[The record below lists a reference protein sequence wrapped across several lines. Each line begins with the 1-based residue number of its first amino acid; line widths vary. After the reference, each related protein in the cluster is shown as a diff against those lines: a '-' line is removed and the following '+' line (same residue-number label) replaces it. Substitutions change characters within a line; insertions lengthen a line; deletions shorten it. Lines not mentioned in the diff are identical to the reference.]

1 MKDNHLDHLF
11 NPRCIAVI
19 GASNR
24 KSSVGKKVF
33 SNILNGNYLGKLYPV
48 NPKHKKVQGRI
59 CVPSVNDISD
69 EVDLAIITTPRS
81 TILQIIKECAEKKIH
96 AAIIISAGF
105 SEKGS
110 EGKLLEKS
118 ILELAHQHNIR
129 IIGPNC
135 LGVMR
140 PHLNLNATFDNSN
153 VDAGPVALI
162 SQSGAICAAILDWAV
177 TRKIG
182 FSSVISIGNAMDLDF
197 GEILEFLANDPKT
210 ESILLYI
217 EGIHDAAKFMHGLHS
232 AARIK
237 PVVVIK
243 AGRNSQGSRAAHS
256 HTGAL
261 VGSDA
266 VFDVALHRCG
276 TVRVKT
282 IKQLFAATEVL
293 SSGYQTQGN
302 RLAIIT
308 NGGGAGVMAAD
319 KVAEL
324 NIQLAE
330 LNENSLSKL
339 NDVLPSSWSH
349 QNPIDIIGDAPP
361 ERYHAALNVCLKD
374 DNIDAILVMLV
385 PVSMTNPYQVA
396 KQLIVDAKTNGK
408 PILACW
414 MGDKQ
419 VKSSW
424 QLFAKSY
431 VSCFQTP
438 EEAVEAF
445 SYIADYHHNKELLL
459 QTPKAYLLTPR
470 PNIADARKKVESA
483 LATSKKIL
491 TSIET
496 KQILKDFYIPV
507 NEIIEASTADSAVKA
522 ANKLGFPVVMKINSP
537 DISHKKDAGG
547 VMLNLNGNAEIKN
560 AFERII
566 SNAKQFMPDA
576 NILGVTV
583 EAMFKSDNDRE
594 LMIGVARDKVFGPVI
609 SFGAGGTYVEI
620 MKDNA
625 LGLPPLN
632 AFLAEKMITKTKIY
646 KALGKFRNMPP
657 VDLDIL
663 VNTLLRVSEMVCH
676 LPEMIEMDINPFT
689 INEKGAVA
697 LDARMVIAQTSASAL
712 PYGHMVIRP
721 EDE

>member
-1 MKDNHLDHLF
+1 MKDHLDYLF
-11 NPRCIAVI
+11 NPRCVAVI
-19 GASNR
+19 GASDR
-24 KSSVGKKVF
+24 KGSVGTKVF
-33 SNILNGNYLGKLYPV
+33 SNILNGHYLGKLYPV

-59 CVPSVNDISD
+59 CVSSVTDISD
-69 EVDLAIITTPRS
+69 EVDLAIITTPGS
-81 TILQIIKECAEKKIH
+81 TILDIMKTCAIKKIH
-96 AAIIISAGF
+96 AVVIISAGF
-105 SEKGS
+105 SEQGS
-110 EGKLLEKS
+110 EGKLLEKT
-118 ILELAHQHNIR
+118 ILEFAHQHAIR

-153 VDAGPVALI
+153 VEAGPVALI

-182 FSSVISIGNAMDLDF
+182 FSSVISLGNAMDLDF
-197 GEILEFLANDPKT
+197 GEILSFLADDPKT

-217 EGIHDAAKFMHGLHS
+217 EGIHDATKFMKGLYA
-232 AARIK
+232 AARVK
-237 PVVVIK
+237 PVIVIK
-243 AGRNSQGSRAAHS
+243 GGRNSQGSRAAHS

-276 TVRVKT
+276 AVRVQT

-319 KVAEL
+319 EVAEL
-324 NIQLAE
+324 NVELAE
-330 LNENSLSKL
+330 LSKNSLSKL

-349 QNPIDIIGDAPP
+349 QNPIDIIGDATPD
-361 ERYHAALNVCLKD
+361 RYQAALNVCLKD
-374 DNIDAILVMLV
+374 ENIDAILVMLV
-385 PVSMTNPYQVA
+385 PISMTNPYRVA
-396 KQLIVDAKTNGK
+396 KQLIEDSKNNKK

-431 VSCFQTP
+431 ISCFQTP

-445 SYIADYHHNKELLL
+445 SYISDYHYNKELLL
-459 QTPKAYLLTPR
+459 QTPKAHLLTPK
-470 PNIADARKKVESA
+470 PNIMHAREKIESA
-483 LATSKKIL
+483 LIKSKKIL

-496 KQILKDFYIPV
+496 KEILKDFYIPV
-507 NEIIEASTADSAVKA
+507 NDIIEASTVELAVKA
-522 ANKLGFPVVMKINSP
+522 ANQLGFPVVMKINSP
-537 DISHKKDAGG
+537 DISHKKDADG
-547 VMLNLNGNAEIKN
+547 VLLNLKN
-560 AFERII
+560 DEDVKKSFDKII
-566 SNAKQFMPDA
+566 ANAKKFMPNA

-583 EAMFKSDNDRE
+583 EAMLKSDNDRE
-594 LMIGVARDKVFGPVI
+594 LMIGVTRDKVFGPVI

-632 AFLAEKMITKTKIY
+632 EFLAKKMITKTKIY
-646 KALGKFRNMPP
+646 KALGEFRHMPP
-657 VDLDIL
+657 VDIDIL
-663 VNTLLRVSEMVCH
+663 VNTLLRVSEMVCY

-689 INEKGAVA
+689 INEKGGVA
-697 LDARMVIAQTSASAL
+697 LDARMVIAQTPASDQ
-712 PYGHMVIRP
+712 PYGHMVIHP
-721 EDE
+721 ED

>member
-1 MKDNHLDHLF
+1 MKDHQLDHLF
-11 NPRCIAVI
+11 NPRCVAVI
-19 GASNR
+19 GASD
-24 KSSVGKKVF
+24 KKGSVGTKVF
-33 SNILNGNYLGKLYPV
+33 SNILNGHYLGKLYPV
-48 NPKHKKVQGRI
+48 NPKHKEVQGRI
-59 CVPSVNDISD
+59 CFSSVTDITD
-69 EVDLAIITTPRS
+69 EVDLAIITTPRD
-81 TILQIIKECAEKKIH
+81 TILEIIKACALKKIR
-96 AAIIISAGF
+96 AVVIISAGF
-105 SEKGS
+105 SEQGS
-110 EGKLLEKS
+110 QGKLLEKA
-118 ILELAHQHNIR
+118 ILECSRQHDIR

-135 LGVMR
+135 LGIMR

-153 VDAGPVALI
+153 VEAGPVALI

-177 TRKIG
+177 TRRIG
-182 FSSVISIGNAMDLDF
+182 FSSVISLGNAMDLDF
-197 GEILEFLANDPKT
+197 GELLSFLANDPKT

-217 EGIHDAAKFMHGLHS
+217 EGIHDAAKFMQGLH
-232 AARIK
+232 AASCTK
-237 PVVVIK
+237 PVIVIK
-243 AGRNSQGSRAAHS
+243 GGRHSQGSRAAHS

-261 VGSDA
+261 VDSDA

-276 TVRVKT
+276 AVRVKT

-293 SSGYQTQGN
+293 SSGYQAQGN

-319 KVAEL
+319 EVAEL
-324 NIQLAE
+324 NVELAK
-330 LNENSLSKL
+330 LSDNSLSKL

-349 QNPIDIIGDAPP
+349 QNPIDIIGDATP
-361 ERYHAALNVCLKD
+361 ERYQAAWNICLKD
-374 DNIDAILVMLV
+374 ENIDAILVMLV
-385 PVSMTNPYQVA
+385 PISMTNPYRVA
-396 KQLIVDAKTNGK
+396 KQLIADSKTNSK

-431 VSCFQTP
+431 VSCFETP

-445 SYIADYHHNKELLL
+445 SYISDYHDNKELLL
-459 QTPKAYLLTPR
+459 QTPKAHLLTPR
-470 PNIADARKKVESA
+470 PNIAHARQKVESA
-483 LATSKKIL
+483 LIKSKKIL

-507 NEIIEASTADSAVKA
+507 NDILEASTAELAVKY
-522 ANKLGFPVVMKINSP
+522 ANQIGFPIVMKINSP

-547 VMLNLNGNAEIKN
+547 VLLNLKNNTEVEN
-560 AFERII
+560 AFEKII
-566 SNAKQFMPDA
+566 SNAKAFMPNA

-583 EAMFKSDNDRE
+583 EAMLKSDNDRE
-594 LMIGVARDKVFGPVI
+594 LMIGVTRDKVFGPVI

-632 AFLAEKMITKTKIY
+632 EFLAKKMIANTKIY
-646 KALGKFRNMPP
+646 QALGEFRHMPP
-657 VDLDIL
+657 VDIDVL

-689 INEKGAVA
+689 INEKGGVA
-697 LDARMVIAQTSASAL
+697 LDARMVIAQTPSSGQ
-712 PYGHMVIRP
+712 PYGHLVINP
-721 EDE
+721 ED